1 MPNWRDEMATRSMLK
16 DKQLEDE
23 KHQCPLATRDVHVNL
38 KQRNWAFQN
47 VGYGP
52 ANPLDEKNNKAFWL
66 KKSITWNTTEIE
78 AKGMRCGN
86 CAAFNQK
93 QHIIDCIE
101 EGLGDG
107 MADDAMEVIDAGDL
121 GFCEM
126 FDFKCAA
133 ERTCAA
139 WIVGGPITDGS
150 EDDGADE
157 YDDAEGSDDDGA
169 EVEIMIGGKR

>member
-1 MPNWRDEMATRSMLK
+1 MADFMMEDSQRGDTCPKATGDVTLNLQNRGK
-16 DKQLEDE
+16 AIDKAD
-23 KHQCPLATRDVHVNL
+23 
-38 KQRNWAFQN
+38 
-47 VGYGP
+47 YGP
-52 ANPLDEKNNKAFWL
+52 MDPNQPNDQFWT
-66 KKSITWNTTEIE
+66 KMGRRWKVAGDE

-133 ERTCAA
+133 KRTCAA
-139 WIVGGPITDGS
+139 WIVGGPITDDS
-150 EDDGADE
+150 EGEDQDE
-157 YDDAEGSDDDGA
+157 YDDTEGSDGDGS
-169 EVEIMIGGKR
+169 EVEIMIGRKS